1 MSSLLSLRSIN
12 KKFAGHVVLK
22 NLNLEVAEHEFLAIL
37 GSSGSGKTTLLRLIS
52 GFDLPDSGEIQIRER
67 TVYKSEIAKNASAVS
82 AEERR
87 VGYVPQDAALF
98 PHLSVEKNIEFGI
111 SKQSAAQRAS
121 RVTELLKLVDLVGFE
136 NRLPHELSGG
146 QKHRVA
152 LARAL
157 APKPDLIL
165 LDEPFSSLDAELR
178 VRLREDIR
186 NVITKTG
193 TTAILV
199 THDQEEALSMAGRVA
214 ILRDGEF
221 AQIGNPSE
229 IYQAPTDVEMATFLG
244 DSIIIDGLIENGKV
258 VTDLGLLTPL
268 NKVADGARGRVA
280 IRPENFYLQPNPKGV
295 GEVIGRQYFGHDAL
309 IEVKLPKLVIQARAN
324 GPFAPETGMRVTVWV
339 RGQVNFY
346 PN

>member
-1 MSSLLSLRSIN
+1 MPVVLSLQSVN
-12 KKFAGHVVLK
+12 KTFAGQPVLS
-22 NLNLEVAEHEFLAIL
+22 NLNLDVHEKEFLAVL

-52 GFDLPDSGEIQIRER
+52 GFDSPDSGEIHINNR
-67 TVYKSEIAKNASAVS
+67 VVFGKGINVL

-87 VGYVPQDAALF
+87 VGFVPQDAALF
-98 PHLSVEKNIEFGI
+98 PHLSVSKNIEFGLT
-111 SKQSAAQRAS
+111 KLSATERSA
-121 RVTELLKLVDLVGFE
+121 RVTELLRLVDLVGFE
-136 NRLPHELSGG
+136 ERMPHELSGG
-146 QKHRVA
+146 QRHRVA

-178 VRLREDIR
+178 VRLREDVR
-186 NVITKTG
+186 KVIAKAG
-193 TTAILV
+193 ITAIMV
-199 THDQEEALSMAGRVA
+199 THDQEEALSMASRVA

-229 IYQAPTDVEMATFLG
+229 IYQSPTDIEMATFLG
-244 DSIIIDGLIENGKV
+244 DSVIINGVIENEKI

-268 NKVADGARGRVA
+268 NKVVNGATGRVA
-280 IRPENFYLQPNPKGV
+280 IRPENFYLQPNPNGD

-309 IEVKLPKLVIQARAN
+309 VEVKLPTLVIQARAN
-324 GPFAPETGMRVTVWV
+324 GPFAPELGMKVTVWV

-346 PN
+346 TD

>member
-1 MSSLLSLRSIN
+1 MSTVLSLQSIG
-12 KKFAGHVVLK
+12 KAIAGNQILQ
-22 NLNLEVAEHEFLAIL
+22 NLSLDVQEHEFVAIL

-52 GFDLPDSGEIQIRER
+52 GFDSPDSGEIQIGGQP
-67 TVYKSEIAKNASAVS
+67 VFGKGLNIS

-98 PHLSVEKNIEFGI
+98 PHLSVAKNIEFGLN
-111 SKQSAAQRAS
+111 KLSATQRS
-121 RVTELLKLVDLVGFE
+121 ERTTELLKLVDLVGYE
-136 NRLPHELSGG
+136 ERMPDQLSGG
-146 QKHRVA
+146 QRHRVA

-157 APKPDLIL
+157 APKPQLIL

-178 VRLREDIR
+178 VRLREDVR
-186 NVITKTG
+186 NVIAKTG

-199 THDQEEALSMAGRVA
+199 THDQEEALSIASRVA
-214 ILRDGEF
+214 VLRDGEF

-229 IYQAPTDVEMATFLG
+229 IYQAPADVEMATFLG
-244 DSIIIDGLIENGKV
+244 DSVIINGVIKDDKV

-268 NKVADGARGRVA
+268 NKVANGATGRVA
-280 IRPENFYLQPNPKGV
+280 IRPENFYLQPNPKGE

-309 IEVKLPKLVIQARAN
+309 VEVKLPKLVIQARAN
-324 GPFAPETGMRVTVWV
+324 GPFAPEIGMKVTVWV

-346 PN
+346 TD

>member
-1 MSSLLSLRSIN
+1 VSTVLSIQAISKAI
-12 KKFAGHVVLK
+12 AGNQILK
-22 NLNLEVAEHEFLAIL
+22 NLSLDVQEHEFVAIL

-52 GFDLPDSGEIQIRER
+52 GFDSPDSGEIQIGGQQ
-67 TVYKSEIAKNASAVS
+67 VFAKGLNVS

-98 PHLSVEKNIEFGI
+98 PHLSVAKNIEFGLNKLPA
-111 SKQSAAQRAS
+111 SQRS
-121 RVTELLKLVDLVGFE
+121 ERVAELLKLVDLVGYE
-136 NRLPHELSGG
+136 DRMPDQLSGG
-146 QKHRVA
+146 QRHRVA

-157 APKPDLIL
+157 APKPQLIL

-178 VRLREDIR
+178 VRLREDVR

-199 THDQEEALSMAGRVA
+199 THDQEEALSIASRVA

-229 IYQAPTDVEMATFLG
+229 IYQAPADVEMATFLG
-244 DSIIIDGLIENGKV
+244 DSVIINGVINDDKV

-268 NKVADGARGRVA
+268 NKVANGATGRVA
-280 IRPENFYLQPNPKGV
+280 IRPENFYLQPNPKGE

-309 IEVKLPKLVIQARAN
+309 VEVKLPKLVIQARAN
-324 GPFAPETGMRVTVWV
+324 GPFAPEIGMKVTVWV

-346 PN
+346 TD

>member
-1 MSSLLSLRSIN
+1 VSTVLSLQSITKTIGSN
-12 KKFAGHVVLK
+12 TVLK
-22 NLNLEVAEHEFLAIL
+22 DINLDVQDQEFLAIL

-52 GFDLPDSGEIQIRER
+52 GFDSPDSGQIQLGAKM
-67 TVYKSEIAKNASAVS
+67 VFSKSLNVS
-82 AEERR
+82 SEERR
-87 VGYVPQDAALF
+87 VGFVPQDAALF
-98 PHLSVEKNIEFGI
+98 PHLSVAKNIEFGL
-111 SKQSAAQRAS
+111 SKQSAAERKQ
-121 RVTELLKLVDLVGFE
+121 RVTELLQLVDLAGFE
-136 NRLPHELSGG
+136 DRMPHQLSGG
-146 QKHRVA
+146 QRHRVA

-157 APKPDLIL
+157 APKPQLIL

-178 VRLREDIR
+178 VRLREDVR

-199 THDQEEALSMAGRVA
+199 THDQEEALSIASRVA
-214 ILRDGEF
+214 VLRDGEF

-244 DSIIIDGLIENGKV
+244 DSVIINGVVKDEKI

-268 NKVADGARGRVA
+268 NKVANGATGRVA
-280 IRPENFYLQPNPKGV
+280 IRPENFYLQPNPKGE

-309 IEVKLPKLVIQARAN
+309 VEVKLPKLVIQARAN
-324 GPFAPETGMRVTVWV
+324 GPFAPEIGMKVTVWV

-346 PN
+346 TD

>member
-1 MSSLLSLRSIN
+1 VSTVLSIQAISKAI
-12 KKFAGHVVLK
+12 AGNQILK
-22 NLNLEVAEHEFLAIL
+22 NLSLDVQEHEFVAIL

-52 GFDLPDSGEIQIRER
+52 GFDSPDSGEIQIGGQQ
-67 TVYKSEIAKNASAVS
+67 VFAKGVNVS

-98 PHLSVEKNIEFGI
+98 PHLSVAKNIEFGLN
-111 SKQSAAQRAS
+111 KLPAAQRSA
-121 RVTELLKLVDLVGFE
+121 RVAELLKLVDLIGYE
-136 NRLPHELSGG
+136 DRMPDQLSGG
-146 QKHRVA
+146 QRHRVA

-157 APKPDLIL
+157 APKPQLIL

-178 VRLREDIR
+178 VRLREDVR

-199 THDQEEALSMAGRVA
+199 THDQEEALSIASRVA

-229 IYQAPTDVEMATFLG
+229 IYQAPADVEMATFLG
-244 DSIIIDGLIENGKV
+244 DSVIINGVIKDDKV

-268 NKVADGARGRVA
+268 NKVANGATGRVA
-280 IRPENFYLQPNPKGV
+280 IRPENFYLQPNPKGE
-295 GEVIGRQYFGHDAL
+295 GEVVGRQYFGHDAL
-309 IEVKLPKLVIQARAN
+309 VEVKLPKLVIQARAN
-324 GPFAPETGMRVTVWV
+324 GPFAPEIGMKVTVWV

-346 PN
+346 TD

>member
-1 MSSLLSLRSIN
+1 VTTVLSLQGIGKS
-12 KKFAGHVVLK
+12 FAGNQILK
-22 NLNLEVAEHEFLAIL
+22 NLDLEIHEHEFLAIL

-52 GFDLPDSGEIQIRER
+52 GFDSPDSGEIQIGGQ
-67 TVYKSEIAKNASAVS
+67 TVFSRGANVS

-98 PHLSVEKNIEFGI
+98 PHLSVAKNIEFGLN
-111 SKQSAAQRAS
+111 KLPAAARS
-121 RVTELLKLVDLVGFE
+121 ERVTELLKLVDLVGFE
-136 NRLPHELSGG
+136 ERMPDQLSGG
-146 QKHRVA
+146 QRHRVA

-157 APKPDLIL
+157 APKPQLIL

-178 VRLREDIR
+178 VRLREDVR
-186 NVITKTG
+186 SVIAKTG

-199 THDQEEALSMAGRVA
+199 THDQEEALSIASRVA
-214 ILRDGEF
+214 ILREGEF

-244 DSIIIDGLIENGKV
+244 DSVIINGVVQDGKV
-258 VTDLGLLTPL
+258 VTDLGLLTAL
-268 NKVADGARGRVA
+268 NKVADGATGRVA
-280 IRPENFYLQPNPKGV
+280 IRPENFYLQPNPKGE

-309 IEVKLPKLVIQARAN
+309 IDVRLPKLVIQARAN
-324 GPFAPETGMRVTVWV
+324 GPFAPEIGMKVTVWV

-346 PN
+346 TD